1 MAVRKPGGLG
11 RGLEALFGGSAIE
24 EIQKVS
30 NKEEEKIV
38 ESDVQV
44 EEEKVIESEEIEVE
58 GRDKVKYLKLIDIE
72 PNRDQPRKDFD
83 EEILQELA
91 DSIKNYGVLQPIVV
105 NYKEN
110 YYEIVAGER
119 RWRAAKMAG
128 LKEIPA
134 VIKNIDERKS
144 KEIAL
149 IENVQREDLNAIEK
163 ARGLK
168 VLMED
173 YNLTQEQ
180 LAENL
185 GKSRSAI
192 ANSLR
197 LLNLD
202 ERVIELAEQ
211 KKLTEGHCKAL
222 LGEKDPD
229 KQYKLALWFIET
241 GGSVREAE
249 KKMRVKKRLANKP
262 RKGEQYEAIYRDVED
277 SFRGFFGTKVKLN
290 PKNESQGK
298 IVIEYKTAGDLERI
312 LELIKNN

>member
-1 MAVRKPGGLG
+1 MAVKKQGGLG
-11 RGLEALFGGSAIE
+11 KGLEALFGGSAIE

-30 NKEEEKIV
+30 TENASNIDAMANE
-38 ESDVQV
+38 ESDD
-44 EEEKVIESEEIEVE
+44 
-58 GRDKVKYLKLIDIE
+58 RDKVRYLKLIDVE
-72 PNRDQPRKDFD
+72 PNRSQPRRNFD
-83 EEILQELA
+83 EESMQELA
-91 DSIKNYGVLQPIVV
+91 DSIKLYGVIQPIVV

-173 YNLTQEQ
+173 YNLTQEE
-180 LAENL
+180 LAAAL
-185 GKSRSAI
+185 GKSRSGI

-197 LLNLD
+197 ILNLD
-202 ERVIELAEQ
+202 ERIIKLAEDN
-211 KKLTEGHCKAL
+211 KLTEGHCKAL
-222 LGEKDPD
+222 LAVKDPE
-229 KQYKLALWFIET
+229 KQYEMAMFFIET

-249 KKMRVKKRLANKP
+249 KRMRVKKRLANKP
-262 RKGEQYEAIYRDVED
+262 RKGSKYEAIYKDVED

-290 PKNESQGK
+290 PRNESQGK
-298 IVIEYKTAGDLERI
+298 IVIEYKTSGELERL
-312 LELIKNN
+312 LELIKNS